1 MKALDTF
8 GGWILGTK
16 SGAIFAIIVALT
28 GASITGYKLITGP
41 KSVIITSSEFT
52 CVDAEPFGISTRC
65 VAYRRIR

>member
-28 GASITGYKLITGP
+28 GASITGYKLVTGP
-41 KSVIITSSEFT
+41 KAVTLSASEFV
-52 CVDAEPFGISTRC
+52 CVQAEPWGITTRC
-65 VAYRRIR
+65 TAYARVK

>member
-28 GASITGYKLITGP
+28 GASITGYKLIIGP
-41 KSVIITSSEFT
+41 KSITITASEFT
-52 CVDAEPFGISTRC
+52 CVDTEPFGISARC
-65 VAYRRIR
+65 TAYRRIR